1 MKESS
6 GSSGGRPET
15 GRDMS
20 HMSSSASWGE
30 YCDGGSEVEHLKGL
44 WCSSRS

>member
-6 GSSGGRPET
+6 GSSGGRSET

-20 HMSSSASWGE
+20 QTSSSASWRE

-44 WCSSRS
+44 WCAS